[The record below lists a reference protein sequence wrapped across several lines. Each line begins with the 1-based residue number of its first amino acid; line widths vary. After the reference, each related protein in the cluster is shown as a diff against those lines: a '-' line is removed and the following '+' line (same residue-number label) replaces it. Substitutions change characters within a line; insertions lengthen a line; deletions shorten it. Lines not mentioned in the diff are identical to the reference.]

1 MSTVL
6 TSIEK
11 YKIVAASRVI
21 VNKDCARNFAS
32 QIA

>member
-6 TSIEK
+6 ILIEK
-11 YKIVAASRVI
+11 YRIVMSSPVI
-21 VNKDCARNFAS
+21 VNKDFARNFAS